1 MSSDDDRGL
10 DGRSGSGRRSSPGRS
25 ESGTPGG
32 ARRAERP
39 DSSSIGRRG
48 GRSAGASRAKRDGTR
63 RSDGA
68 SGSRGAPRRRSD
80 AGLGPGAPQAGSDA
94 ASGARRPQR
103 RRSDA
108 ASDGARAAQRRS
120 GRTTGDRS
128 PDPRRAGS
136 SQSGRDERQRG
147 GLSDR
152 SSDDAAE
159 RRRRSAKEERRA
171 RNAGR
176 GVRNVRPPETRREP
190 RVVGPPIPDDITGQ
204 ELAPEVRKE
213 LSSLSKERAE
223 FVARHLVMAGQLLD
237 EEPETAY
244 QHAVAARARGARLG
258 VAREANAIAAYR
270 TGRYDE
276 ALAEFRALR
285 RITGSNE
292 YWPAMADCERGLGR
306 PQRAIEMGGA
316 PEAATLDAAG
326 RAELRLVVAG
336 ARRDLGQYEAALV
349 TLRVPE
355 LTGHPRP
362 WSARLRYAY
371 ADTLLDSGDVEG
383 AKEWFLR
390 TADIDPEDETGAAER
405 LVELGGAEIET
416 DGSARGAAD
425 TAGEPEDGPARI

>member
-25 ESGTPGG
+25 ESGTPEG

-39 DSSSIGRRG
+39 DSSATGRRG

-103 RRSDA
+103 RRSDV
-108 ASDGARAAQRRS
+108 ASDGARTAQRRS
-120 GRTTGDRS
+120 GRTAGDRS
-128 PDPRRAGS
+128 PDPRRTRS
-136 SQSGRDERQRG
+136 SQSGRDDRQRG
-147 GLSDR
+147 GSSDR
-152 SSDDAAE
+152 SSYDAAD
-159 RRRRSAKEERRA
+159 RRRRPAKEERRA
-171 RNAGR
+171 RNAGG
-176 GVRNVRPPETRREP
+176 GVRNVRPPETRREA

-237 EEPETAY
+237 EEPEAAY

-276 ALAEFRALR
+276 ALAEFRTLR

-355 LTGHPRP
+355 LTGHPKP

-425 TAGEPEDGPARI
+425 TAAEPEDGPAPI

>member
-1 MSSDDDRGL
+1 M
-10 DGRSGSGRRSSPGRS
+10 
-25 ESGTPGG
+25 
-32 ARRAERP
+32 A
-39 DSSSIGRRG
+39 GRRG
-48 GRSAGASRAKRDGTR
+48 RPAREGRADRT
-63 RSDGA
+63 
-68 SGSRGAPRRRSD
+68 
-80 AGLGPGAPQAGSDA
+80 
-94 ASGARRPQR
+94 
-103 RRSDA
+103 
-108 ASDGARAAQRRS
+108 
-120 GRTTGDRS
+120 GRIV
-128 PDPRRAGS
+128 
-136 SQSGRDERQRG
+136 
-147 GLSDR
+147 
-152 SSDDAAE
+152 
-159 RRRRSAKEERRA
+159 K
-171 RNAGR
+171 
-176 GVRNVRPPETRREP
+176 NVRQAPDTRREP
-190 RVVGPPIPDDITGQ
+190 RVVGPPIPDDVTGQ
-204 ELAPEVRKE
+204 ELAPEIRKE

-244 QHAVAARARGARLG
+244 QHAVAARARAARLG

-336 ARRDLGQYEAALV
+336 ARRDLGEYEAALV

-355 LTGHPRP
+355 LTGRPKP

-371 ADTLLDSGDVEG
+371 ADTLLESGDVEG

-390 TADIDPEDETGAAER
+390 TADIDPEDETGAPER
-405 LVELGGAEIET
+405 LAELGGAEIET
-416 DGSARGAAD
+416 DGSARGAVDA
-425 TAGEPEDGPARI
+425 AMEAEDGSRRM

>member
-1 MSSDDDRGL
+1 
-10 DGRSGSGRRSSPGRS
+10 
-25 ESGTPGG
+25 
-32 ARRAERP
+32 
-39 DSSSIGRRG
+39 
-48 GRSAGASRAKRDGTR
+48 
-63 RSDGA
+63 
-68 SGSRGAPRRRSD
+68 
-80 AGLGPGAPQAGSDA
+80 
-94 ASGARRPQR
+94 
-103 RRSDA
+103 
-108 ASDGARAAQRRS
+108 
-120 GRTTGDRS
+120 
-128 PDPRRAGS
+128 
-136 SQSGRDERQRG
+136 
-147 GLSDR
+147 
-152 SSDDAAE
+152 
-159 RRRRSAKEERRA
+159 
-171 RNAGR
+171 
-176 GVRNVRPPETRREP
+176 
-190 RVVGPPIPDDITGQ
+190 VGPPIPDDITGQ
-204 ELAPEVRKE
+204 ELAPQVRKE
-213 LSSLSKERAE
+213 LASLPKDRAE

-244 QHAVAARARGARLG
+244 QHAVAARARAARLG
-258 VAREANAIAAYR
+258 VVREANAIAAYH

-336 ARRDLGQYEAALV
+336 ARRDLDQYEAALV

-355 LTGHPRP
+355 LTGRPRP

-405 LVELGGAEIET
+405 LAELGGVEIET
-416 DGSARGAAD
+416 DGTAQGAAAD
-425 TAGEPEDGPARI
+425 AAAETYDSPAAGVKPV

>member
-1 MSSDDDRGL
+1 
-10 DGRSGSGRRSSPGRS
+10 
-25 ESGTPGG
+25 
-32 ARRAERP
+32 
-39 DSSSIGRRG
+39 
-48 GRSAGASRAKRDGTR
+48 
-63 RSDGA
+63 
-68 SGSRGAPRRRSD
+68 
-80 AGLGPGAPQAGSDA
+80 
-94 ASGARRPQR
+94 
-103 RRSDA
+103 
-108 ASDGARAAQRRS
+108 
-120 GRTTGDRS
+120 
-128 PDPRRAGS
+128 
-136 SQSGRDERQRG
+136 
-147 GLSDR
+147 LSDQ